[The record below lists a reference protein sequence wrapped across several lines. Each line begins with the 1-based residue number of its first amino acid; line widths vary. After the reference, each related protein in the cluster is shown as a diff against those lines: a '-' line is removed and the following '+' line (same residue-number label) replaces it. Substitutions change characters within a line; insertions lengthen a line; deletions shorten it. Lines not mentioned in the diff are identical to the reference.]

1 MGADRLNAQNEKHP
15 DGYFDFVEGYT
26 VQPATGRVIFP
37 TIEPFGSSLKEK
49 LQGVVSPAV
58 ADKYVFQELYDTTQT
73 AARQI
78 AEKNKF
84 IMRGDYKASSASEI
98 QLGASNVARGSVRVT
113 AAGATLTENV
123 DYAVDYTSGTVT
135 ILNESIIAA
144 GTPVSVSLENQTAYN
159 MQRKTMMGL
168 DLNYQFNPD
177 FSLGATIMHMSEMP
191 LSTKTAFGDESIKN
205 TLWGF
210 NIAYKTESQWLTNAF
225 DKLPLLNLTK
235 PSQIAFTGEFAH
247 LIAGHYENKYT
258 GGYSYLDDF
267 ESTQSGFDLLNPYP
281 WKLASVPWDDNA
293 TARFPEASLTN
304 DIEYGK
310 NRALLAW
317 YYVDGLFNRKNSS
330 QAPTHI
336 RNDKEQLSNHYVRAV
351 YVDELFPDKD
361 QGYNES
367 STIQALN
374 LAYYPNERG
383 PYNLDAD
390 QVNDIMD
397 GIDPRP
403 PKSAPPSQPPKDEG
417 PEVTESATAPV

>member
-1 MGADRLNAQNEKHP
+1 MMKNIYSLGAYSVQKDKFRLDVLYQSDTTGTYINYLPESANNKQVWIRLMGADRLNKQNEKHP

-37 TIEPFGSSLKEK
+37 SIEPFGSSLKEK
-49 LQGVVSPAV
+49 LVKYVSPAV

-84 IMRGDYKASSASEI
+84 IMRGEYKASSASEI

-123 DYAVDYTSGTVT
+123 DYTVDYTSGTVT

-191 LSTKTAFGDESIKN
+191 LTIKTTFGDESINN

-267 ESTQSGFDLLNPYP
+267 ESTQSGFDLLNPV
-281 WKLASVPWDDNA
+281 SVE
-293 TARFPEASLTN
+293 ARQCALGQQSRSSLP
-304 DIEYGK
+304 GS
-310 NRALLAW
+310 R
-317 YYVDGLFNRKNSS
+317 
-330 QAPTHI
+330 
-336 RNDKEQLSNHYVRAV
+336 
-351 YVDELFPDKD
+351 PDKR
-361 QGYNES
+361 YH
-367 STIQALN
+367 LW
-374 LAYYPNERG
+374 
-383 PYNLDAD
+383 
-390 QVNDIMD
+390 
-397 GIDPRP
+397 
-403 PKSAPPSQPPKDEG
+403 
-417 PEVTESATAPV
+417 